1 MEIERIRI
9 CDGGASDHVEVA
21 IDEDVSRGIENTISW
36 HEVSP
41 IWKCAAPPYI
51 YVLSTKTRIGPN
63 SEGTD
68 VAAN

>member
-41 IWKCAAPPYI
+41 IW
-51 YVLSTKTRIGPN
+51 
-63 SEGTD
+63 
-68 VAAN
+68 